1 MAVNESPSALIA
13 SWKDV
18 TRKDGAPL
26 ARSSHSVA
34 VLRNK
39 AYIFGG
45 EHKPRV
51 PIDNTL
57 HVFDL
62 ETRMWSTEVAR
73 GDAPPPRVGMTM
85 VAVDETL
92 YIFGGRNG
100 EAKELAD
107 LYAFDTITRE
117 WRNLNHIQGG
127 PAGRSYHAAV
137 TDERRSSF
145 FVFGGCAHD
154 GRRNDL
160 FEFDTKAEHWKAYPL
175 PPEGSALVPRGGPGL
190 AVVDA
195 KVYVLFGFSG
205 KEQGDIHAFD
215 LRSDTWEQVH
225 TEGETPSSRSVLGV
239 TSFDNRFILAFGG
252 EVDPSD
258 QGHEGAGAFSDE
270 VFVLDTTSRQ
280 WLRPKVRTE
289 SGVKPP
295 CARGWFAFAAFGGSI
310 LVYGGNS
317 ATNDRLDD
325 LHLLTIRTT

>member
-92 YIFGGRNG
+92 YIFG
-100 EAKELAD
+100 
-107 LYAFDTITRE
+107 
-117 WRNLNHIQGG
+117 
-127 PAGRSYHAAV
+127 
-137 TDERRSSF
+137 
-145 FVFGGCAHD
+145 
-154 GRRNDL
+154 
-160 FEFDTKAEHWKAYPL
+160 EHWKAYPL